1 MTIQFGLSQEN
12 CNTQYAPLG
21 VLLATY
27 KDKKVLKPLEKVKTT
42 KKSINFSMIDKIEQV
57 LVSILAGC
65 ETISEVNTKLKGD
78 PLAKIGSW
86 RGFAD
91 QSTLSLA
98 LDALTLMNLEQLRS
112 AICQIRQRYGKT
124 ASHDWRGFLWL
135 DYDLSG
141 LPSGGGAKG
150 SEKGYFS
157 EKKRDW
163 AAIGPCECD

>member
-1 MTIQFGLSQEN
+1 MTIQFGMSQEN
-12 CNTQYAPLG
+12 CNTQYAALG
-21 VLLATY
+21 VLLAIY
-27 KDKKVLKPLEKVKTT
+27 KEKNILKPLENVKTSI
-42 KKSINFSMIDKIEQV
+42 KSINFSMTDKIEQV

-65 ETISEVNTKLKGD
+65 DTVSEVNTKLKGD
-78 PLAKIGSW
+78 PLAKIGGW
-86 RGFAD
+86 RKFAD

-98 LDALTLMNLEQLRS
+98 LDALTLMNIEQLRS
-112 AICQIRQRYGKT
+112 AICEIRQRYGRA

-150 SEKGYFS
+150 SEKGFFS

-163 AAIGPCECD
+163 ASISPC